1 MEVIL
6 IYMDRRIQDLGNSWE
21 YQGCVIPKELFYD
34 IENQVWLKVE
44 KNGTATMG
52 LTDVG
57 QTRAGRLLH
66 ARIKPVGTFVKKGK
80 PVATLESGKWAG
92 PVPAL
97 VEGEVIEVNTR
108 VSEDPNFIN
117 IDPYGEAWIV
127 KLKPADLERDLKGL
141 LNGEEALH
149 QMKAHIDEWD
159 IVCMR
164 CI

>member
-1 MEVIL
+1 MEKQGNLGEIREHRGCM
-6 IYMDRRIQDLGNSWE
+6 IPPDL
-21 YQGCVIPKELFYD
+21 YYD
-34 IENQVWLKVE
+34 IESQVWVRVNE
-44 KNGTATMG
+44 DGTVTLG

-66 ARIKPVGTFVKKGK
+66 IRVKPEGAHVKKGK

-97 VEGEVIEVNTR
+97 VEGDILEVNPK
-108 VSEDPNFIN
+108 VAQDPNFIN

-127 KLKPADLERDLKGL
+127 KLKPTDLERDLKDL
-141 LNGEEALH
+141 YYGEEAY
-149 QMKAHIDEWD
+149 KAMVDYIEEWD
-159 IVCMR
+159 INCMR

>member
-1 MEVIL
+1 MEEST
-6 IYMDRRIQDLGNSWE
+6 QDLGNAWE
-21 YQGCVIPKELFYD
+21 YQGCVIPKDLYYD

-44 KNGTATMG
+44 ENGTVTMG

-66 ARIKPVGTFVKKGK
+66 ARIKPTGTRVKKGK

-97 VEGEVIEVNTR
+97 VEGEVIEVNGK
-108 VSEDPNFIN
+108 VAQDPNFIN

-127 KLKPADLERDLKGL
+127 KLKPVDLKRDIANL
-141 LNGEEALH
+141 VSGEEALRL
-149 QMKAHIDEWD
+149 MKEHIKEWD

-164 CI
+164 CV

>member
-1 MEVIL
+1 MGAQE
-6 IYMDRRIQDLGNSWE
+6 RDLEAAWE
-21 YQGCVIPKELFYD
+21 YQGCVIPKDLYYD
-34 IENQVWLKVE
+34 IENQVWAKVNE
-44 KNGTATMG
+44 DGTVTLG

-66 ARIKPVGTFVKKGK
+66 IRVKPVGTKVKKGK

-97 VEGEVIEVNTR
+97 VEGEIVSVNPK
-108 VSEDPNFIN
+108 VVEDPNFIN

-127 KLKPADLERDLKGL
+127 KIKPVSEEVLKRDLSEL
-141 LNGEEALH
+141 VFGEKAYEE
-149 QMKAHIDEWD
+149 MKKHIDEWD

-164 CI
+164 CV

>member
-1 MEVIL
+1 MGSEIA
-6 IYMDRRIQDLGNSWE
+6 DLGKAWE
-21 YQGCVIPKELFYD
+21 YQGCVIPKDLYYD
-34 IENQVWLKVE
+34 IENQVWLKVNE
-44 KNGTATMG
+44 DGSVTMG

-66 ARIKPVGTFVKKGK
+66 ARVKPPGTKVKRGK

-97 VEGEVIEVNTR
+97 VAGEVLEVN
-108 VSEDPNFIN
+108 EKIINDPNFIN

-127 KLKPADLERDLKGL
+127 KLKPEDLERDLSEL
-141 LNGEEALH
+141 VTGERALKE
-149 QMKAHIDEWD
+149 MKAHIEEWD

-164 CI
+164 CM

>member
-1 MEVIL
+1 MEKEVA
-6 IYMDRRIQDLGNSWE
+6 DLGSSWE
-21 YQGCVIPKELFYD
+21 YQGCVIPKDLYYD
-34 IENQVWLKVE
+34 VENQVWLRVNE
-44 KNGTATMG
+44 DGTITMG

-66 ARIKPVGTFVKKGK
+66 ARIKPVGTKVRKGK

-97 VEGEVIEVNTR
+97 VEGEVLEINSR

-117 IDPYGEAWIV
+117 IDPYGDAWIV
-127 KLKPADLERDLKGL
+127 KIKPVDLERDIKDLIKGDDALKL
-141 LNGEEALH
+141 
-149 QMKAHIDEWD
+149 MKDHIDEWD

-164 CI
+164 CM

>member
-1 MEVIL
+1 MGEKTA
-6 IYMDRRIQDLGNSWE
+6 DLGNAWE
-21 YQGCVIPKELFYD
+21 YQGCVIPKDLYYD
-34 IENQVWLKVE
+34 IENQVWLRVNE
-44 KNGTATMG
+44 DGSITMG

-66 ARIKPVGTFVKKGK
+66 ARVKPVGTKVKRGK

-97 VEGEVIEVNTR
+97 VGGEVLEVNQKI
-108 VSEDPNFIN
+108 VEDPNFIN

-127 KLKPADLERDLKGL
+127 KLKPDNLERDLSEL
-141 LNGEEALH
+141 VTGEEALKE
-149 QMKAHIDEWD
+149 MKSHIEEWD

-164 CI
+164 CM

>member
-1 MEVIL
+1 MGESKP
-6 IYMDRRIQDLGNSWE
+6 QDLGNVWE
-21 YQGCVIPKELFYD
+21 YQGCIIPKDLYYD
-34 IENQVWLKVE
+34 VESQVWLKVNE
-44 KNGTATMG
+44 DGTVTTG

-66 ARIKPVGTFVKKGK
+66 IRVKPVGTKVRKGK

-97 VEGEVIEVNTR
+97 VEGEVVEVNER
-108 VSEDPNFIN
+108 VVGDPNFIN

-127 KLKPADLERDLKGL
+127 KLKPSDLERDLADLVK
-141 LNGEEALH
+141 GEEALKR
-149 QMKAHIDEWD
+149 MKDYIDEWD

-164 CI
+164 CM